1 MSPSRRVKIGL
12 TLLAI
17 VIAVGTLGYVIIER
31 ANPIDALYMV
41 MITISTVG
49 FTEVFPLDTAGRLLT
64 IGVIV
69 SGVGTSFYTIGAGF
83 EALFLLRDRRREMS
97 IMREIHHLDNHVILC
112 GYGRVGQGTAERL
125 KERRA
130 EVVIIEIDRGRY
142 EAAIEDGFRAIEGD
156 ATANR
161 ILSEAGIERARSVIA
176 CVSEDSDNLVIT
188 LSAKALAPQVL
199 VVSRATDPE
208 VESKLKLAGADRVVA
223 PQAVGADRLA
233 ALTLQPA
240 LTDFFDVVVG
250 GRAVE
255 FLVEEIDVTDQSS
268 VAGLSIRDSKIREA
282 SGALILAVED
292 RNRTMLV
299 NPDPELVLTAGQKI
313 ICVGTKAQVDA
324 ASQML

>member
-1 MSPSRRVKIGL
+1 MSPTRRVQIGL
-12 TLLAI
+12 SLLAI
-17 VIAVGTLGYVIIER
+17 VVVVGTVGYVVIEG
-31 ANPIDALYMV
+31 AHPVDALYMV

-49 FTEVFPLDTAGRLLT
+49 FSEVFPLDAAGRLLT
-64 IGVIV
+64 IGIIV

-83 EALFLLRDRRREMS
+83 ELLFLFRDRRRQMS
-97 IMREIHHLDNHVILC
+97 IMRQIDHLSGHVILC
-112 GYGRVGQGTAERL
+112 GYGRVGQGTAQRL
-125 KERRA
+125 KQRRA
-130 EVVIIEIDRGRY
+130 AVVVVEIDRSRY
-142 EAAIEDGFRAIEGD
+142 EAALEDGFRAVEGD
-156 ATANR
+156 ATSNR
-161 ILSEAGIERARSVIA
+161 VLSEAGIERARAVIA

-188 LSAKALAPQVL
+188 LSAKALAANVM

-223 PQAVGADRLA
+223 PQAVGAERLA

-255 FLVEEIDVTDQSS
+255 FLVEEIDVTEQSS
-268 VAGLSIRDSKIREA
+268 VNGLSIRDSRIREA

-299 NPDPELVLTAGQKI
+299 NPDPELVLKAGQKI

-324 ASQML
+324 AALML